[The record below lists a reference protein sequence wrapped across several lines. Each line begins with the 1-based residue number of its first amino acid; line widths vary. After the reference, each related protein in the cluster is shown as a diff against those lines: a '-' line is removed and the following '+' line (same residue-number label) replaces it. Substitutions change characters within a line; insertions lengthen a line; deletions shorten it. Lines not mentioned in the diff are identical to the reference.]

1 MQWYK
6 HKYEIISNDSSGL
19 PRKNGSIF
27 LILIRWHASLYPHKL
42 SYASRKSRAP
52 ILKAVV
58 RRQWCLNDLRAI
70 QPLVNL
76 AFITHTWP
84 QAGRS
89 GIVVPGGWTRTITW
103 EDGCTQTC
111 FTFHVREQS
120 THDRYMTLISTRPNT
135 PLYIHKIYHQS
146 LRASS
151 SFQCL
156 NISFKLSLLMSQRL
170 LHDLCIIKVLNMQ
183 QFW

>member
-1 MQWYK
+1 MGRLITVLISVSFPK
-6 HKYEIISNDSSGL
+6 TKYLKYIRKTKKKWNHNLCNDTNTNMKSLEMIHRGL

-27 LILIRWHASLYPHKL
+27 LILIRWDASLYPHKL
-42 SYASRKSRAP
+42 PYASRKSRAP

-120 THDRYMTLISTRPNT
+120 THDSYMIDTW
-135 PLYIHKIYHQS
+135 H
-146 LRASS
+146 
-151 SFQCL
+151 
-156 NISFKLSLLMSQRL
+156 
-170 LHDLCIIKVLNMQ
+170 
-183 QFW
+183 